1 MNQIL
6 STDISGNKKRN
17 KNSKPIEIN
26 NIVKFFAIAII
37 IFGIFIIGIGA
48 YSIIDYQKEQ
58 QEENI
63 EPTIQI
69 ENKTNNSIILKVTH
83 KKNIESLEYGWND
96 EEKVFVN
103 GNNGRYLEKEI
114 TIPSGT
120 NTLHVIIRD
129 EDGKE
134 ITYEK
139 QYEIE
144 SNINIEISGNK
155 IKISYEGNTQLSYMT
170 YRWDEEEEKRVEVN
184 GTSIEEEIDA
194 IKGLHTL
201 TVIVV
206 DENNNTDTKVQKVN
220 GVSKPKISLG
230 VDDTKEHFVIMT
242 SDDEKLEKVEFK
254 LNQDDEVY
262 ELNLGDQNTK
272 ELNYRVP
279 FELQSGENIIEVTV
293 YNSNN
298 ISEQITVRFVK

>member
-6 STDISGNKKRN
+6 STDISGNKKKN